1 MLNNRK
7 YILQKTAKY
16 ALCTIL
22 AITVVQQ
29 TATLTNTSIPFTQED
44 LKQNEQYVQEIAKI
58 SIEKPEYK
66 NKDLII
72 ELFNQ
77 GIDIDHPETVK
88 SITITNQLINQDF
101 SDLKYFPNLTEI
113 IIKNNDID
121 LSDLKYNYNLINL
134 QITNGKLTN
143 TTDLPNSI
151 YNLVLEDSV
160 IEDNSFEIPYNIK
173 YLTIMNSPFNN
184 IFLKNPKQLDRL
196 TIVGNA
202 FLDLSAFKECKNL
215 EDITL
220 HRIANVIN
228 ADTLTSLNANLDL
241 DNYVPIWMNKDTYIK
256 LELTNEDTLK
266 QIEELDTIAATIIQ
280 ENMTNDEKV
289 AAITTYILNLLK
301 YDEDITKP
309 ELKEYNNNPLV
320 LNNTEGI
327 CINYAS
333 LFTALANRAGLD
345 TYQIYSLDHTW
356 NMINEKDN
364 KYFIDLSMLDTEVI
378 IETLTEFGI
387 EYSESEISSVEH
399 INNHEE
405 ESLYHY
411 HITLEELVN
420 DSNLSRYT
428 LLPEDD
434 EQTTHNIGYIS
445 KKGFSIE
452 YNNNLYFI
460 EYSMI
465 NKLIIML
472 SLFTLS
478 VVLLTKKKDNVYKLK

>member
-1 MLNNRK
+1 MLNNKK

-22 AITVVQQ
+22 AITVVNQA
-29 TATLTNTSIPFTQED
+29 ATLTNTSIPFTQED
-44 LKQNEQYVQEIAKI
+44 LKNNEQYIQEVAKI

-66 NKDLII
+66 NKDLIV

-101 SDLKYFPNLTEI
+101 SDIKYFPNLTELI
-113 IIKNNDID
+113 IENNNID
-121 LSDLKYNYNLINL
+121 LIGLKYNYNLINL
-134 QITNGKLTN
+134 QIKNSTLTN
-143 TTDLPNSI
+143 TKDIPNSI
-151 YNLVLEDSV
+151 YNLVLEDCI
-160 IEDNSFEIPYNIK
+160 IEDNSFEIPYNTK

-184 IFLKNPKQLDRL
+184 IYLKNPKQLDRL
-196 TIVGNA
+196 TIVGNT
-202 FLDLSAFKECKNL
+202 FLDLSAFKDCKKL
-215 EDITL
+215 ENITL

-228 ADTLTSLNANLDL
+228 ANVLTSLNAKLDL
-241 DNYVPIWMNKDTYIK
+241 DNYIPIWMNKDTYTK
-256 LELTNEDTLK
+256 LELADANMLK
-266 QIEELDTIAATIIQ
+266 QVEQLDTIATTIIQ
-280 ENMTNDEKV
+280 DNMTNDEKV
-289 AAITTYILNLLK
+289 SAITTYILKLLK

-309 ELKEYNNNPLV
+309 ELKEYNNNPLI
-320 LNNTEGI
+320 LKDGEGI

-345 TYQIYSLDHTW
+345 TYQIYSSDHTW
-356 NMINEKDN
+356 NMVNDKDN

-378 IETLTEFGI
+378 IETLTEFGV
-387 EYSESEISSVEH
+387 EYSESDISSVEH
-399 INNHEE
+399 INNNE
-405 ESLYHY
+405 ESKLYHY

-428 LLPEDD
+428 LLPEDN
-434 EQTTHNIGYIS
+434 EGTTHNIGYIS

-478 VVLLTKKKDNVYKLK
+478 VILLTKKKDNVYKLK

>member
-22 AITVVQQ
+22 ALTITNQ
-29 TATLTNTSIPFTQED
+29 AFTLTKNSIPFTKED
-44 LKQNEQYVQEIAKI
+44 LKNNKEYIQEIAKI

-66 NKDLII
+66 NKDLIV

-121 LSDLKYNYNLINL
+121 LSDLKYNYNLISL

-151 YNLVLEDSV
+151 YNLVLEDSI

-202 FLDLSAFKECKNL
+202 FLDLSAFKECTHLK
-215 EDITL
+215 DITL
-220 HRIANVIN
+220 HRIANVAN
-228 ADTLTSLNANLDL
+228 SDTLTKLKKATLNL

-266 QIEELDTIAATIIQ
+266 QIEELDAIAATIIQ

-356 NMINEKDN
+356 NMINDDN

-387 EYSESEISSVEH
+387 EYSESEISSVEY

-405 ESLYHY
+405 GSLYHY

-428 LLPEDD
+428 LLPEYD

-478 VVLLTKKKDNVYKLK
+478 VVLLTKKKDNVYSLK

>member
-121 LSDLKYNYNLINL
+121 LSDLKYNYNLISL

-184 IFLKNPKQLDRL
+184 IFLKNPRQLDRL

-215 EDITL
+215 F
-220 HRIANVIN
+220 
-228 ADTLTSLNANLDL
+228 
-241 DNYVPIWMNKDTYIK
+241 
-256 LELTNEDTLK
+256 
-266 QIEELDTIAATIIQ
+266 
-280 ENMTNDEKV
+280 
-289 AAITTYILNLLK
+289 
-301 YDEDITKP
+301 
-309 ELKEYNNNPLV
+309 
-320 LNNTEGI
+320 
-327 CINYAS
+327 
-333 LFTALANRAGLD
+333 LF
-345 TYQIYSLDHTW
+345 
-356 NMINEKDN
+356 
-364 KYFIDLSMLDTEVI
+364 LSK
-378 IETLTEFGI
+378 
-387 EYSESEISSVEH
+387 S
-399 INNHEE
+399 
-405 ESLYHY
+405 
-411 HITLEELVN
+411 
-420 DSNLSRYT
+420 
-428 LLPEDD
+428 
-434 EQTTHNIGYIS
+434 
-445 KKGFSIE
+445 
-452 YNNNLYFI
+452 
-460 EYSMI
+460 
-465 NKLIIML
+465 
-472 SLFTLS
+472 
-478 VVLLTKKKDNVYKLK
+478 